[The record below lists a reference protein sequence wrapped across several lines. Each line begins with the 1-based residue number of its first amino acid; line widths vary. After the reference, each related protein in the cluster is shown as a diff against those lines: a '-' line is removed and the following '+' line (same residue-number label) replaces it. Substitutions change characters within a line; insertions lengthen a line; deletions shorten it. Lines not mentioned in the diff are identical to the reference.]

1 MTLICAGGDQSFCA
15 IAPLSSSRI
24 PADFRTASTIK
35 KPIKR
40 LSTVIVDE
48 VEHINGPCEGGRPTS
63 NFPSLQITKVSCGDE
78 EGRALDQDFLE
89 EAETIF
95 QSPACLSASFLKA
108 NHMPC
113 SHKNSGVD
121 FAAWRDLF
129 ATIGKS
135 KKLSEIVEDSVAA
148 LVPKLREVASDYEAL
163 RIFLVLPLV
172 ICSKFIAGA
181 TESADAVTGAC
192 EIHDKLHIPFAVST
206 AAMDKARTTKLLAWL
221 MTSDKKYMQEFVGAI
236 KAG

>member
-1 MTLICAGGDQSFCA
+1 MSCA
-15 IAPLSSSRI
+15 
-24 PADFRTASTIK
+24 
-35 KPIKR
+35 
-40 LSTVIVDE
+40 
-48 VEHINGPCEGGRPTS
+48 
-63 NFPSLQITKVSCGDE
+63 DE

-89 EAETIF
+89 EVETIF

-121 FAAWRDLF
+121 VGAWRDLF
-129 ATIGKS
+129 NTIGKS

-148 LVPKLREVASDYEAL
+148 LLPKLREVAPDYEAL

-172 ICSKFIAGA
+172 LCSKFVAGA
-181 TESADAVTGAC
+181 TESNAVTGAC
-192 EIHDKLHIPFAVST
+192 EIHDKLHVPFAAGI
-206 AAMDKARTTKLLAWL
+206 AAMDEARTTKLLAWL
-221 MTSDKKYMQEFVGAI
+221 MTANKEYLQEFVGAI